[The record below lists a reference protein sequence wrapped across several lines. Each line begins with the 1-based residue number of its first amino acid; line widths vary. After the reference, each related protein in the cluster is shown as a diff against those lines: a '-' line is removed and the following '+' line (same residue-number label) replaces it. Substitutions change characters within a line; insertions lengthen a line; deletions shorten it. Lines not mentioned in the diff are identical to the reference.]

1 MKLFHGTNIIIEKPR
16 ILIPNRALDF
26 GAGFYLTSDFA
37 QAARWAKLV
46 VLRADSGLPLIH
58 EYCFDMDNLNKL
70 KTKRFESA
78 SREWL
83 DFVCDHR
90 LDIYE
95 GDDFDLVI
103 GPVAND
109 RTMRVIQAYMS
120 ATDRDLY
127 APVALNDIRADKLS
141 DQYVFRS
148 ERALNVLRLL
158 DVREA

>member
-1 MKLFHGTNIIIEKPR
+1 MKLFHGTNTIIEKPR

-26 GAGFYLTSDFA
+26 GAGFYLTSDFT

-46 VLRADSGLPLIH
+46 VLRTGGGVPLVH
-58 EYCFDMDNLNKL
+58 EYCFDRDNLNEL
-70 KTKRFESA
+70 KVKRFESV
-78 SREWL
+78 SKEWL

-90 LDIYE
+90 LDIYK

-109 RTMRVIQAYMS
+109 RTMRVVQAYMG

-148 ERALNVLRLL
+148 ERALDALRLL
-158 DVREA
+158 DVREV